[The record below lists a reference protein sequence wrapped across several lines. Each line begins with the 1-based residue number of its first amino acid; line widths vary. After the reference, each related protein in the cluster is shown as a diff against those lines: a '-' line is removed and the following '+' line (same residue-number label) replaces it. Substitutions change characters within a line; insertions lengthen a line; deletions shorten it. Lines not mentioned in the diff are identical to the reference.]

1 MTTLRTSRSSTSST
15 NATATATVS
24 ASAPSHPA
32 PTAAHPSAA
41 RPDRMTRW
49 LKPRLLRQLDTF
61 QGGRITLREGSHA
74 HTLGQGGPLQV
85 TVVIRHPRAWKRL
98 AFGGTVGAAESYMDD
113 DWDADDL
120 VALVR
125 LFAINLEQVN
135 GKLENG
141 SARVTR
147 WLLNAAY
154 GFQRNSV
161 EGSRRNI
168 SAHYD
173 IGNDLFSTF
182 LDQAHWMYSSA
193 VFPYPEASLEEAST
207 YKLDLMLDKLD
218 VRPEHHLLEIGT
230 GWGGLAIHAAKT
242 RGCHVTTTT
251 ISEAQYAH
259 TARRIQE
266 EGLEQQITLLK
277 EDYRALSGTYDRVI
291 SVEMIEAVGHHYL
304 DTYLAKI
311 ERLLAADGQAMLQ
324 AITIRDQRFETAK
337 REMDFIKRYIF
348 PGGFLPS
355 HHAILKSLTR
365 KTSLNMVAFDEIGQ
379 HYARTLREW
388 RHRFEASLEAVHKLG
403 YDERFVRM
411 WRYYLCYCEGGFLE
425 RSIGTCHLLLAKP
438 QAKPVPL
445 TGAL

>member
-1 MTTLRTSRSSTSST
+1 MTILRTSRSSITPT
-15 NATATATVS
+15 TAPAL
-24 ASAPSHPA
+24 AKDSAPPA
-32 PTAAHPSAA
+32 TSPFSAP
-41 RPDRMTRW
+41 PDRVTRW
-49 LKPRLLRQLDTF
+49 LKPRLLKQLDAF
-61 QGGRITLREGSHA
+61 QGGYITLIEGTQRHR
-74 HTLGQGGPLQV
+74 LGQGGPLQV

-98 AFGGTVGAAESYMDD
+98 AFGGTVGAAESYMDQ

-125 LFAINLEQVN
+125 LFAVNLEQVN
-135 GKLENG
+135 TRLETG
-141 SARVTR
+141 SARFTR
-147 WLLNAAY
+147 WLLNSAY
-154 GFQRNSV
+154 RFQHNSL
-161 EGSRRNI
+161 EGSKRNI
-168 SAHYD
+168 AAHYD

-182 LDQAHWMYSSA
+182 LDREHWMYSSA
-193 VFPYPEASLEEAST
+193 VFPYPDASLEEAST
-207 YKLDLMLDKLD
+207 YKLDQMLEKLD

-230 GWGGLAIHAAKT
+230 GWGGLALHAAKT

-251 ISEAQYAH
+251 ISEEQYAY
-259 TARRIQE
+259 TAARIKE
-266 EGLEQQITLLK
+266 AGLAHKITLLK
-277 EDYRALSGTYDRVI
+277 QDYRELTGTYHRVI
-291 SVEMIEAVGHHYL
+291 SVEMIEAVGHQYL

-311 ERLLAADGQAMLQ
+311 DSLLTEDGQAMLQ
-324 AITIRDQRFETAK
+324 AITIRDQRFDTAK

-355 HHAILKSLTR
+355 HHAILKSIAR
-365 KTSLNMVAFDEIGQ
+365 KTSLNMVALDEIGQ

-388 RHRFEASLEAVHKLG
+388 RHRFEANLEAVHTLG

-438 QAKPVPL
+438 QAKPMPL